1 MAVNVDTCIHVIFW
15 HDVFCELG
23 IIELLNRARL
33 KQRLPANWTIQA
45 VLQVLIEAALVQV
58 VRALKEYDTF
68 STDGKILK
76 AYSTAL
82 LEQVLLAFVIRLD
95 R

>member
-1 MAVNVDTCIHVIFW
+1 M
-15 HDVFCELG
+15 
-23 IIELLNRARL
+23 
-33 KQRLPANWTIQA
+33 
-45 VLQVLIEAALVQV
+45 QV

-82 LEQVLLAFVIRLD
+82 LEQVLLAFVVRLD